1 MNREKAVEYIKG
13 MDDEDL
19 IMLVQEINSYNG
31 NLDDLAY
38 YPFDEEFFSMAFTDP
53 MEAARATFF
62 GDIQSWSD
70 EYIKFNAYGNL
81 ESRSE
86 YQVAA
91 ECRDYADE
99 IVDAIESDYNHLDLP
114 DELYDIIVED
124 EEEEEGEQ

>member
-19 IMLVQEINSYNG
+19 IMLVREINSYNG
-31 NLDDLAY
+31 NLDDITY
-38 YPFDEEFFSMAFTDP
+38 YTFDEDFFENFFDDP

-91 ECRDYADE
+91 ECREYADE
-99 IVDAIESDYNHLDLP
+99 IVDALESDYNQIDLP
-114 DELYDIIVED
+114 DELYDLIAED
-124 EEEEEGEQ
+124 EEEEEQ